1 MKPNFPASWL
11 LLAALVAAP
20 LAGCETPLPYPDAE
34 DVTFALMGDTPY
46 NDAEVRSLDALID
59 DINGQDLAF
68 VVHVGDITSG
78 RGQCT
83 DAWFEARRRQFNRIR
98 HPFVLIPGDNDWV
111 DCHRSGFDPM
121 ERLDKM
127 RRLFHSGDASIGQR
141 TIRLDRQ
148 SSNPR
153 FAEYREHVR
162 WVAADVVFVG
172 LNVQG
177 SNNNLGRTPAMDEE
191 HRRRM
196 VAVLAWL
203 DESMTL
209 AAQRRL
215 AGAVICIQAN
225 PDFEG
230 RYRRRPGVGDGFEA
244 FREAL
249 RAHALR
255 AGKRSC
261 SSRRHPPVNRTA
273 STTLQPASR
282 AGTLSRGGPRLA
294 AGPLGSRPGSAASTA
309 AYCHH
314 ARAACDRP
322 SRLNFTITATIT
334 HVGCLAVGT
343 AEASNI
349 RAG

>member
-1 MKPNFPASWL
+1 MKPNSPANWL
-11 LLAALVAAP
+11 LLAALI
-20 LAGCETPLPYPDAE
+20 AGCATPLP
-34 DVTFALMGDTPY
+34 DVTSGDLTFALMGDTPY
-46 NDAEVRSLDALID
+46 NDAEVRALDALID
-59 DINGQDLAF
+59 DMNAQDLAF

-78 RGQCT
+78 RGPCT
-83 DAWFEARRRQFNRIR
+83 DAWFEARQRQYQRLR
-98 HPFVLIPGDNDWV
+98 HPLILLPGDNDWV

-127 RRLFHSGDASIGQR
+127 RQLFHSGDESIGQR
-141 TIRLDRQ
+141 TIRLERQ
-148 SSNPR
+148 SSDPR
-153 FAEYREHVR
+153 FAGYREHVR

-215 AGAVICIQAN
+215 AGAVICIQGN
-225 PDFEG
+225 PDFEA
-230 RYRRRPGVGDGFEA
+230 RTRRRAGDGFEA

-255 AGKRSC
+255 FGKPILFVHGDTHLYRQDQ
-261 SSRRHPPVNRTA
+261 PLNEP
-273 STTLQPASR
+273 STGKPIENFVR
-282 AGTLSRGGPRLA
+282 VEV
-294 AGPLGSRPGSAASTA
+294 PGSPQVRWLKAGISRERSGVFAITPAPPATA
-309 AYCHH
+309 PP
-314 ARAACDRP
+314 D
-322 SRLNFTITATIT
+322 
-334 HVGCLAVGT
+334 
-343 AEASNI
+343 
-349 RAG
+349 

>member
-1 MKPNFPASWL
+1 MNPSSPLSRFL
-11 LLAALVAAP
+11 TLVAALGAAL
-20 LAGCETPLPYPDAE
+20 LAGCATPLPNVAE
-34 DVTFALMGDTPY
+34 ADFAFALMGDTPY
-46 NDAEVRSLDALID
+46 NDTEVRALDALID
-59 DINGQDLAF
+59 DMNAQHLAF

-78 RGQCT
+78 RGPCT
-83 DAWFEARRRQFNRIR
+83 DAWFEARQRQFQRLR
-98 HPFVLIPGDNDWV
+98 HPLVLLPGDNDWV
-111 DCHRSGFDPM
+111 DCHRGGFDPM

-127 RRLFHSGDASIGQR
+127 RRLFHSGDESIGQR
-141 TIRLDRQ
+141 TIRLERQ

-177 SNNNLGRTPAMDEE
+177 SNNNLGRTPAMDQE

-215 AGAVICIQAN
+215 AGAVIMVQAD
-225 PDFEG
+225 PDFEA
-230 RYRRRPGVGDGFEA
+230 RNRRRAGVGDGFEA

-255 AGKRSC
+255 FGKPILFVHGDTHLYRQDQ
-261 SSRRHPPVNRTA
+261 PLNDP
-273 STTLQPASR
+273 STGKPIANFVR
-282 AGTLSRGGPRLA
+282 VEV
-294 AGPLGSRPGSAASTA
+294 PGSPQVRWLKAGINRERRGVFAVTPAPPATA
-309 AYCHH
+309 PPY
-314 ARAACDRP
+314 
-322 SRLNFTITATIT
+322 
-334 HVGCLAVGT
+334 
-343 AEASNI
+343 
-349 RAG
+349 

>member
-1 MKPNFPASWL
+1 MKPHSPASWL

-20 LAGCETPLPYPDAE
+20 LAGCATPLPNVANADLA
-34 DVTFALMGDTPY
+34 FALMGDTPY
-46 NDAEVRSLDALID
+46 NDAEVRALDALID
-59 DINGQDLAF
+59 DMNAHDLAF

-78 RGQCT
+78 RGPCT
-83 DAWFEARRRQFNRIR
+83 DTWFEARRRQYQRLR
-98 HPFVLIPGDNDWV
+98 HPLILLPGDNDWV

-127 RRLFHSGDASIGQR
+127 RRLFHSGDESIGQR
-141 TIRLDRQ
+141 TIRLERQ

-196 VAVLAWL
+196 VAALAWL

-255 AGKRSC
+255 FGKPILFVHGDTHLYQQDR
-261 SSRRHPPVNRTA
+261 P
-273 STTLQPASR
+273 LDDPATGKPSGNLFR
-282 AGTLSRGGPRLA
+282 VVV
-294 AGPLGSRPGSAASTA
+294 PGSPQVRWLKAGISREHSGVFAITPAPPATA
-309 AYCHH
+309 PP
-314 ARAACDRP
+314 D
-322 SRLNFTITATIT
+322 
-334 HVGCLAVGT
+334 
-343 AEASNI
+343 
-349 RAG
+349 